1 MSLRPA
7 RRRWWGNKT
16 GSGGR
21 QASLSRQLML
31 VEEKQL
37 VIHLQTRCQKTDIGP
52 MIDVGGLQTEDPY
65 RRIGARS
72 ERVKER
78 QRWGERP
85 ILGGE
90 RRRIVARAAFATV
103 YLLEKWDLGS
113 KAGVKRKPSHFR
125 RDCGQKS

>member
-7 RRRWWGNKT
+7 RRRWWGTRT

-21 QASLSRQLML
+21 QASLCKHLKL

-52 MIDVGGLQTEDPY
+52 MMDRGGFQTADPY

-72 ERVKER
+72 ERAKDR
-78 QRWGERP
+78 QRWGGRP
-85 ILGGE
+85 IPRGE
-90 RRRIVARAAFATV
+90 RRRIVARAAFASV

-113 KAGVKRKPSHFR
+113 KAGVKIKPSHFR
-125 RDCGQKS
+125 RGCG